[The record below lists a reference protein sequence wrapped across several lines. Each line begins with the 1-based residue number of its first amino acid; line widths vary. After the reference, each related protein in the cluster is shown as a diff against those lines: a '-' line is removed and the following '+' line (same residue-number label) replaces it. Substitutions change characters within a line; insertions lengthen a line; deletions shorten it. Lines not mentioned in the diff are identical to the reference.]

1 MHDADEF
8 RWFADACIAQASEL
22 ELSRTQRE
30 TLLRMAAVW
39 LELAEAAARV
49 KDVMGGA
56 IGAVTGVSKVP
67 TSSKVH

>member
-8 RWFADACIAQASEL
+8 RWFADACIAQANEPG
-22 ELSRTQRE
+22 LSRTQRE

-49 KDVMGGA
+49 KDAMGDA
-56 IGAVTGVSKVP
+56 IGAVAGVSKVP
-67 TSSKVH
+67 TSSRIH

>member
-1 MHDADEF
+1 
-8 RWFADACIAQASEL
+8 
-22 ELSRTQRE
+22 
-30 TLLRMAAVW
+30 MAAVW
-39 LELAEAAARV
+39 LELAEAAAHV

>member
-8 RWFADACIAQASEL
+8 RWFADACIAQANEL

-39 LELAEAAARV
+39 LELAEAAAHV